1 MTAPTPIFAR
11 ILNRLRSL
19 GQPREVLQQETFSI
33 SLDLVGQ
40 RQVSPWVILLEMLI
54 LPLLMFWLGLMV
66 TPEDPLWLNG
76 SFPWVWFA
84 PVLLSLRYGPL
95 VGLGS
100 VTVVFLI
107 WLSIGSIDQF
117 PKLSFLG
124 GLILVMV
131 VGEFSSLW
139 LARTRRAETVQAYL
153 GQRLESLTRQ
163 FYLLHL
169 SHDRLEQ
176 DLISHPMSMRDA
188 LGHLRQTAGNES
200 DLAVNSQALLR
211 LLAQYCQIESAGV
224 FLLKGDRLDP
234 QAVATIGQFSPLQ
247 ADDPLLT
254 ESLANKRLCHIGGA
268 APESLARTRYLI
280 AAPLINLAGEVY
292 GVVLVEKIPF
302 FALQD
307 EILQTV
313 NLFLGYFT
321 DGMTLGSWSR
331 QLREA
336 YPLCPE
342 PFAFELL
349 RLLHVRRG
357 TGVSSVIVAL
367 ELRRTSGSGGLVQQ
381 ILRMKR
387 ALDEVWLAIGEE
399 ADVLATLMPLSNSA
413 SAEGYIARLETWA
426 KQRSGKTLAELGV
439 FSHVLTVN
447 GAPEDVL
454 ANIMRIGDQPDGV

>member
-1 MTAPTPIFAR
+1 MTALKT
-11 ILNRLRSL
+11 LLQGLYQRLTQWR
-19 GQPREVLQQETFSI
+19 QPAEVTQQETFSI

-40 RQVSPWVILLEMLI
+40 RQVSPWMILAEMLL
-54 LPLLMFWLGLMV
+54 LPVLLFWVGLMV
-66 TPEDPLWLNG
+66 TPDDPLWLN
-76 SFPWVWFA
+76 SDFPWIWFA
-84 PVLLSLRYGPL
+84 PLLLALRYGPL
-95 VGLGS
+95 VGLGA
-100 VTVVFLI
+100 VAVVFLL
-107 WLSIGSIDQF
+107 WLSIGSINDF

-124 GLILVMV
+124 GLVLVMV

-188 LGHLRQTAGNES
+188 LANLRQTAGSEA
-200 DLAVNSQALLR
+200 DLASNSQALLR

-224 FLLKGDRLDP
+224 FLLKGETLDP
-234 QAVATIGQFSPLQ
+234 QAVATMGQFSSLA

-254 ESLANKRLCHIGGA
+254 ESLASGRLCHIGGA
-268 APESLARTRYLI
+268 DKASLERTHYLI
-280 AAPLINLAGEVY
+280 AAPLVNLAKETY
-292 GVVLVEKIPF
+292 GIVLVEKMPF

-307 EILQTV
+307 EILQTI

-331 QLREA
+331 QLRES

-367 ELRRTSGSGGLVQQ
+367 EIRRTAGSGGLIQQ

-399 ADVLATLMPLSNSA
+399 ADVLATLMPLSNTA

-426 KQRSGKTLAELGV
+426 KQKGGKTLAEMGV
-439 FSHVLTVN
+439 FSHVHTVN
-447 GAPEDVL
+447 GSPEEVL
-454 ANIMRIGDQPDGV
+454 DRIMVIGDRPDAA